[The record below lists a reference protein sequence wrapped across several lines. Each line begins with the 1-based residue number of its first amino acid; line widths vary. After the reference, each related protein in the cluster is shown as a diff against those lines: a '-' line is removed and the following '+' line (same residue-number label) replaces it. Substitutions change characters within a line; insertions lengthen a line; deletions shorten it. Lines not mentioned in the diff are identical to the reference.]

1 MTTYSPG
8 YNARL
13 VATLALSLGL
23 MSFDQVSIGF
33 LLPFIKPE
41 LHLTNTQIGTVS
53 SGYWVTF
60 AIASY
65 GVGLLADTLRTVRA
79 YLVAVLAAFGLCS
92 LLSTLVGGVDSL
104 LLARAAMGLL
114 AGAILTLVQ
123 SLLALGSPP
132 DKVGTNM
139 GLVTGLGGSL
149 CGLILAPVVL
159 VQIASA
165 AGWRAGYFA
174 IAVPA
179 GIAAALVFWNVRGSG
194 EVQAKSVANG
204 ASLQTFLSGMREVVR
219 HRNIPLCAVLCSLYV
234 AYLSLGFT
242 FLPIYLVSIR
252 HFSPTQM
259 SALIVVLGFS
269 SILFTIALP
278 PISNRLG
285 RKLVLIVACGTSI
298 LTPLAALYFEGP
310 VVVLG
315 ALLFLGWAMA
325 GTGPFSMGIIPAETV
340 GGEALSR
347 VLGFVIA
354 LGVLLGGLAGPM
366 LAGWGADR
374 WGAGAPLLV
383 QALCA
388 VAASCA
394 AMALH
399 ETAPRKAGGHKSKA
413 RGLAGDRPRTPA
425 PTITDIP

>member
-1 MTTYSPG
+1 MLANTLGSVRTY
-8 YNARL
+8 L
-13 VATLALSLGL
+13 
-23 MSFDQVSIGF
+23 I
-33 LLPFIKPE
+33 
-41 LHLTNTQIGTVS
+41 
-53 SGYWVTF
+53 
-60 AIASY
+60 
-65 GVGLLADTLRTVRA
+65 
-79 YLVAVLAAFGLCS
+79 AVLAAFGLCS
-92 LLSTLVGGVDSL
+92 LLSTMVEGVNSL
-104 LLARAAMGLL
+104 LLARAVMGLL

-149 CGLILAPVVL
+149 CGLILAPIIL

-179 GIAAALVFWNVRGSG
+179 CIAAALVFWNIRRSG
-194 EVQAKSVANG
+194 EAQAKPVANG
-204 ASLQTFLSGMREVVR
+204 ASTQTLLSGMREIFR
-219 HRNIPLCAVLCSLYV
+219 HRNIVLCVILCSLYV

-242 FLPIYLVSIR
+242 FLPIYLVNIR

-259 SALIVVLGFS
+259 SALIVVLGVS

-278 PISNRLG
+278 PISNRFG
-285 RKLVLIVACGTSI
+285 RKVVLIVACGTSM
-298 LTPLAALYFEGP
+298 LTPLAAHYFEGP

-315 ALLFLGWAMA
+315 ALMFFGWALAGA
-325 GTGPFSMGIIPAETV
+325 GTFSMGIIPAETV
-340 GGEALSR
+340 DAEVLSR
-347 VLGFVIA
+347 VIGIVIA

-366 LAGWGADR
+366 IAGWSADR

-383 QALCA
+383 EALCA
-388 VAASCA
+388 VIATCA

-399 ETAPRKAGGHKSKA
+399 ETAPGKLA
-413 RGLAGDRPRTPA
+413 RRDNKGPGVPSGTPA
-425 PTITDIP
+425 E